1 MLSKSILSIN
11 GHPPYPNGLPLW
23 GSGGFMK
30 EKFDIIQ
37 STCIPIQID
46 NCNTD
51 LIIPARYL
59 ASTTRDPKF
68 FGDAFMHDLRFD
80 AEGNP
85 VADFVM
91 NQPEY
96 AEAPRKGVHEII
108 VGGQN
113 WGSGSSREHAAWAIA
128 GYGVRVVISSSF
140 ADIHR
145 NNLLNCFVLPV
156 IVSKEFQ
163 QELFDS
169 IAANPQTE
177 VKVDVPNQTVTN
189 LATGN
194 SEHFDIN
201 SYKKYCLMN
210 AYDDIDFL
218 LSNKEKIEAYEE
230 KEEVVAEDLT
240 PAEEAVRVEEA
251 DFQTP
256 PPAPAYV
263 EATNEAPA
271 AEPAEEVAPIEVTAH
286 KESEPFVP
294 KKLLPI
300 NRGLASFF
308 FLSLITLGI
317 YGLVVLAKISS
328 EINTVATRYD
338 GRKTT
343 NYLWIYFLWGW
354 LTCGIAGL
362 VWFHCISNRIGNEL
376 QRRQI
381 PYSFGASDYW
391 LWCVLGSFVGFL
403 PLVYTHKLL
412 SAMNML
418 NADYN
423 QKG

>member
-1 MLSKSILSIN
+1 MA
-11 GHPPYPNGLPLW
+11 
-23 GSGGFMK
+23 K

-59 ASTTRDPKF
+59 ASTTRDPQF

-91 NQPEY
+91 NQPDY
-96 AEAPRKGVHEII
+96 SEAPHKGVHEII

-218 LSNKEKIEAYEE
+218 LSNTEKIEAYEQQGE
-230 KEEVVAEDLT
+230 TTEAKEEAT
-240 PAEEAVRVEEA
+240 ACTEATKSVPEN
-251 DFQTP
+251 TL
-256 PPAPAYV
+256 PAPATK
-263 EATNEAPA
+263 ADLAA
-271 AEPAEEVAPIEVTAH
+271 AEKIADEEKTI
-286 KESEPFVP
+286 KPFR
-294 KKLLPI
+294 KLPI
-300 NRGLASFF
+300 DR
-308 FLSLITLGI
+308 SLTKMILFGFITLGI
-317 YGLVVLAKISS
+317 YNIIVMTKISR
-328 EINTVATRYD
+328 EINIVASKYD
-338 GRKTT
+338 GRTTT
-343 NYLWIYFLWGW
+343 NALWIILLWSW
-354 LTCGIAGL
+354 LTGGIASI
-362 VWFHCISNRIGNEL
+362 VWTHCICNRIGNEL
-376 QRRQI
+376 HRRQV
-381 PYSFGASDYW
+381 PKTFGASDFW
-391 LWCVLGSFVGFL
+391 GWCILGALIYVGPFIFV
-403 PLVYTHKLL
+403 HKFMH
-412 SAMNML
+412 AMNHL

-423 QKG
+423 KKG

>member
-1 MLSKSILSIN
+1 MA
-11 GHPPYPNGLPLW
+11 
-23 GSGGFMK
+23 K

-194 SEHFDIN
+194 AEHFDIN

-218 LSNKEKIEAYEE
+218 LSNKDKIEAYEGQG
-230 KEEVVAEDLT
+230 VASAED
-240 PAEEAVRVEEA
+240 AAVVEET
-251 DFQTP
+251 DFQE
-256 PPAPAYV
+256 PAAPTYV
-263 EATNEAPA
+263 EATNEAPVE
-271 AEPAEEVAPIEVTAH
+271 EPAEEVAPIEVTTH
-286 KESEPFVP
+286 HESEPFVP

-300 NRGLASFF
+300 NRGLAKF
-308 FLSLITLGI
+308 FLLSMVTLGI
-317 YGLVVLAKISS
+317 YGIVVLTQISS

-343 NYLWIYFLWGW
+343 NYLWFFFLWGW
-354 LTCGIAGL
+354 LTGGIAFL
-362 VWFHCISNRIGNEL
+362 VWFHNLSNRIGNEL

-403 PLVYTHKLL
+403 PLIYTYKLL
-412 SAMNML
+412 SATNQL

>member
-1 MLSKSILSIN
+1 MA
-11 GHPPYPNGLPLW
+11 
-23 GSGGFMK
+23 K

-218 LSNKEKIEAYEE
+218 LSNKDKIEAYEGQG
-230 KEEVVAEDLT
+230 VASAED
-240 PAEEAVRVEEA
+240 AAVVEET
-251 DFQTP
+251 DFQE
-256 PPAPAYV
+256 PAAPTYV
-263 EATNEAPA
+263 EATNEVPVE
-271 AEPAEEVAPIEVTAH
+271 EPAEEVAPIEVTTH
-286 KESEPFVP
+286 HESEPFVP

-300 NRGLASFF
+300 NRGLAKF
-308 FLSLITLGI
+308 FLLSMVTLGI
-317 YGLVVLAKISS
+317 YGIVVLTQISS

-343 NYLWIYFLWGW
+343 NYLWFFFLWGW
-354 LTCGIAGL
+354 LTGGIAFL
-362 VWFHCISNRIGNEL
+362 VWFHNLSNRIGNEL

-381 PYSFGASDYW
+381 PYSFSASDYW

-412 SAMNML
+412 TAMNML